1 MATRVRTTPR
11 KEAIQDRSKQTVDAI
26 TRATA
31 RILVRDG
38 YDHASTNRIAQAAG
52 VSIGSLY
59 QYFPNKEA
67 IVAALL
73 DRHITDMNRLLVAA
87 AAHAVSWP
95 LERAVR
101 HIIEAMIDAH
111 RVDPQLHKVFVEQL
125 PRFGRLDRIHQIEEQ
140 GLALVRTYLE
150 LRRAEIGTGDLDM
163 AAFVVVHAVE
173 SLTHAAV
180 VLHPEMLES
189 DRLIDETTA
198 MVVRYLRG
206 SS

>member
-1 MATRVRTTPR
+1 MSARVRTTPR
-11 KEAIQDRSKQTVDAI
+11 KEAVQDRSKQTVDAI
-26 TRATA
+26 MRATA
-31 RILVRDG
+31 RILVKEG
-38 YDHASTNRIAQAAG
+38 YEHATTNHISEAAG

-73 DRHITDMNRLLVAA
+73 DRHITDMNRLLIEA
-87 AAHAVSWP
+87 AAHVVTWP
-95 LERAVR
+95 LEKAVR

-150 LRRAEIGTGDLDM
+150 LRQDEIGVKDLDM
-163 AAFVVVHAVE
+163 ASFVVVHAVE

-180 VLHPEMLES
+180 VLHPEILES
-189 DRLIDETTA
+189 DRLIEETTA
-198 MVVRYLRG
+198 MIVRYLKG
-206 SS
+206 